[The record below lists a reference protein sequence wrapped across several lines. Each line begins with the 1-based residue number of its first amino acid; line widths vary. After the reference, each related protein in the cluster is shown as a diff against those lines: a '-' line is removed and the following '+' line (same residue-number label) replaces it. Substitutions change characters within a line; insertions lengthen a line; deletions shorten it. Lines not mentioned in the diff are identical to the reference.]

1 VAREHGNFLSFDRV
15 DDRAAG
21 RTDDM
26 RRLVE
31 LVQDGVRRAFGVELE
46 TEVVFWRRG
55 ERP

>member
-1 VAREHGNFLSFDRV
+1 
-15 DDRAAG
+15 
-21 RTDDM
+21 M